1 MLNGQDAAPLN
12 TMTMRRVVFFLV
24 LIFFSQLLSAQ
35 PRRSVFPRGEIPA
48 VYADYLRPDTVSVDE
63 MVESYKAVKAGMKP
77 QLKVTDYDGSMAG
90 RTVFSESLLAGQP
103 LFVGRPL
110 VAEWAN
116 LSLDSVNLICLTE
129 LYRRGT
135 FERDT
140 AAWAEADRALG
151 VSVDEPGLSQRRVVP
166 ARWLNGTF
174 VRVSDALP
182 YFGFVVGR
190 SRVVQSVRDG
200 RWERPCV
207 SDTYRAYYTAE
218 AASYRDAVNPEW
230 TDNVDLAM
238 ILLSHDVTQATPVDS
253 ALWKNARWFDLLLTI
268 DTEGRMDVVL
278 LHADGRNAD
287 PALDQRCVDG
297 LRQILRTLPPYALEP
312 LYTADGRVF
321 PGRYVRAL
329 RSLDE
334 WKITDY
340 LENSYNQYLIDRKR
354 EEQRRAGLWP

>member
-1 MLNGQDAAPLN
+1 
-12 TMTMRRVVFFLV
+12 MTMRRIVFFLV
-24 LIFFSQLLSAQ
+24 LIFSSQFLSAQ
-35 PRRSVFPRGEIPA
+35 SHRSVFPRGEIPA
-48 VYADYLRPDTVSVDE
+48 VYTGYLRPDTVSVDE
-63 MVESYKAVKAGMKP
+63 MVESYKAVKAGTKP
-77 QLKVTDYDGSMAG
+77 QLKVTDYDCSLAG

-129 LYRRGT
+129 LYRQGT

-166 ARWLNGTF
+166 VRWLNGTF

-200 RWERPCV
+200 RFIHPSV
-207 SDTYRAYYTAE
+207 TDTYRAYYTAE
-218 AASYRDAVNPEW
+218 AASYYNSVSPKW
-230 TDNVDLAM
+230 TDDVDLAM

-268 DTEGRMDVVL
+268 DAKGQLDVVL
-278 LHADGRNAD
+278 LHADGRTAD

-297 LRQILRTLPPYALEP
+297 LRRVLRTLPPYALEP

-340 LENSYNQYLIDRKR
+340 LEKSYNQYLIDRKR